1 PAPGRAPRGAG
12 VAGGP
17 GRAGH
22 AAGAGRRAHAV
33 PAPGGG
39 RRSRARVLP
48 APLPRQGRGHRRRVG
63 HRRLE
68 QPRPVEPVAEPG
80 GERARARPRLRRR
93 PRGAPAGAAGTRLPP
108 GGQGADAAVAALAR
122 AHPPPAVPLPAP
134 LPGLGRVAARAY
146 AGDHGAAPGRRRPR
160 RMRARRPWLRR
171 GPARFL
177 RLLGWLLLRYAR
189 GVAWP
194 AVGEVLRGYTAA
206 QLALVV
212 ALALLSYATY
222 ACYDLGARRY
232 AGHALSTRRVLAIAA
247 TCYAFALSL
256 GALVGGA
263 GLRLRLYARS
273 GLPTACIG
281 RVVAFSVT
289 TNWLGY
295 VALAGVVFAA
305 GAVAPPPAWGLGG
318 GLLRAL
324 GMAMVLLALAYPGA
338 CARWRGRVF
347 HFRGHH
353 FRLPTPALGAL
364 QVLLAAANWSLMGT
378 LVWLLLGTVAWPL
391 VLATLLLSAVASA
404 LVHVPAGLGVIE
416 AVFLAVLG
424 PPGLGLVDEPRLLAA
439 LLAYRA
445 VYYLLPLSLAL
456 AFYLAFEVRGGRS
469 PWRATAR

>member
-1 PAPGRAPRGAG
+1 M
-12 VAGGP
+12 
-17 GRAGH
+17 
-22 AAGAGRRAHAV
+22 
-33 PAPGGG
+33 
-39 RRSRARVLP
+39 RV
-48 APLPRQGRGHRRRVG
+48 
-63 HRRLE
+63 
-68 QPRPVEPVAEPG
+68 
-80 GERARARPRLRRR
+80 
-93 PRGAPAGAAGTRLPP
+93 
-108 GGQGADAAVAALAR
+108 
-122 AHPPPAVPLPAP
+122 
-134 LPGLGRVAARAY
+134 
-146 AGDHGAAPGRRRPR
+146 
-160 RMRARRPWLRR
+160 RRPWLRR
-171 GPARFL
+171 AARFGSWL
-177 RLLGWLLLRYAR
+177 FLALVAWLLLRYAR
-189 GVAWP
+189 GVDWP
-194 AVGEVLRGYTAA
+194 AVGEALRGYNAG

-212 ALALLSYATY
+212 ALALLSYTTY
-222 ACYDLGARRY
+222 ACYDLAARRY

-273 GLPTACIG
+273 RLPTACIG
-281 RVVAFSVT
+281 RIVAFSVT

-305 GAVAPPPAWGLGG
+305 GAVSPPPAWGLGG

-324 GMAMVLLALAYPGA
+324 GAAMVLLALAYLGA

-353 FRLPTPALGAL
+353 FRLPTPGLAAL

-378 LVWLLLGTVAWPL
+378 LVWLLLGSVAWPL